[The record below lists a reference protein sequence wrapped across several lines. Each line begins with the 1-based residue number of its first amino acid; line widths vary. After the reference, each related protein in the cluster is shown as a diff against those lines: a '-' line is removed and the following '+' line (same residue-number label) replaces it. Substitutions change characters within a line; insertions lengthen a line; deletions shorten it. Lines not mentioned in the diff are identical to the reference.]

1 MTQTLAKLPTAKVP
15 STLVAAPAAQPAAN
29 DSTAKLDIEDRRY
42 QLMGL
47 TVLIGV
53 LGVFMIWAAFA
64 PLNSAV
70 VASGRIVVDVK
81 KQVVQ
86 HREGGVIQQIL
97 VDDGDLVHKGQTLMV
112 LSAAEAQA
120 DQGTLYDQLL
130 GYVGLEARLNAEL
143 EGIKLSFPAEITANT
158 SNPERAAEIIKD
170 ETQQFKVR
178 QSASVSEQT
187 ILKQRL
193 AQTREQIQGVNQQIV
208 AEKALE
214 ASYAKEAKELRS
226 LFEKQL
232 ISNLQLNE
240 TDRKRL
246 ATSARVAEL
255 SSKATELKVQASQVE
270 EQLLLQQN
278 EQNKAIA
285 AQLSDTRLRL
295 TDVRNRLGAAED
307 RLQRTEVVAPE
318 SGTVVNMNYHTV
330 GGVVQQGSPI
340 LEIVP
345 RIDSFQIEANV
356 GPSDI
361 DQVQA
366 GQAVDIRFP
375 AFASSSFLKVTP
387 GEVKLVSADTVQDE
401 QTGEMAYKARIAITP
416 EGVVQLEKNGLQLM
430 QGMPAEAS
438 IKTGER
444 TFLDYLL
451 KPISNMFNHAFNE
464 E

>member
-1 MTQTLAKLPTAKVP
+1 MTQTLAKLPIAQVSAAMVTQ
-15 STLVAAPAAQPAAN
+15 TAPAAAN
-29 DSTAKLDIEDRRY
+29 DNVAKVNTDDRRY
-42 QLMGL
+42 QVMGMV
-47 TVLIGV
+47 VLIGV
-53 LGVFMIWAAFA
+53 FGVFMTWAAFA
-64 PLNSAV
+64 PLNSAI
-70 VASGRIVVDVK
+70 VAPGRIVVDVK

-97 VDDGDLVHKGQTLMV
+97 VDDGDLVHKGQILMV
-112 LSAAEAQA
+112 LSPAEAQA
-120 DQGTLYDQLL
+120 DQGALYDQLL
-130 GYVGLEARLNAEL
+130 GFVGLEARLNAEL
-143 EGIKLSFPAEITANT
+143 EGIKLSFPAELTANT

-178 QSASVSEQT
+178 QSAAMSEQT

-193 AQTREQIQGVNQQIV
+193 AQTREQIQGVNQQIT

-214 ASYAKEAKELRS
+214 ASYGKEAQELRG

-240 TDRKRL
+240 IDRRRL

-255 SSKATELKVQASQVE
+255 SSKVTELKVQASQVE
-270 EQLLLQQN
+270 EQILLQQN
-278 EQNKAIA
+278 ELNKSIA
-285 AQLSDTRLRL
+285 AQLSDVRLRL
-295 TDVRNRLGAAED
+295 TDVRNRLGAADD
-307 RLQRTEVVAPE
+307 RLQRTEVIAPE
-318 SGTVVNMNYHTV
+318 SGTVVNMAYHTI

-356 GPSDI
+356 GMSDI
-361 DQVQA
+361 DQVHA
-366 GQAVDIRFP
+366 GQSVDIRFP
-375 AFASSSFLKVTP
+375 AFSSSSFLKVTP
-387 GEVKLVSADTVQDE
+387 GEVKLVSADTVMDDATRQM
-401 QTGEMAYKARIAITP
+401 TYKTRVAITP
-416 EGVVQLEKNGLQLM
+416 EGVAQLEKNGLQLV

-451 KPISNMFNHAFNE
+451 KPIGNMFNHAFNE